1 MLWSTAFLLME
12 LKAFSASTKS
22 TASVSSIWNKSHIA
36 WMAARV
42 LTFWPTHTCKDPGLL
57 DIFLCNIHLN
67 FPAISWTTPIGPVP
81 GFLFWGIRFA
91 MNALRVS
98 PTRFIDVFK
107 FLVQSVLMKLA
118 KYFWRSKEED
128 TNDVDTKIL
137 CQFSATNPD
146 GPHPPIVF
154 NVSLNASVS
163 SIASQTTGWTCF
175 IDHCS
180 RTS

>member
-1 MLWSTAFLLME
+1 
-12 LKAFSASTKS
+12 
-22 TASVSSIWNKSHIA
+22 
-36 WMAARV
+36 
-42 LTFWPTHTCKDPGLL
+42 
-57 DIFLCNIHLN
+57 
-67 FPAISWTTPIGPVP
+67 
-81 GFLFWGIRFA
+81 

-98 PTRFIDVFK
+98 PTRLIDVFK

-146 GPHPPIVF
+146 GPHPPVVS

-163 SIASQTTGWTCF
+163 SIASQTTG
-175 IDHCS
+175 
-180 RTS
+180 

>member
-1 MLWSTAFLLME
+1 MRGWQLVPSRFDP
-12 LKAFSASTKS
+12 
-22 TASVSSIWNKSHIA
+22 HILVKILA
-36 WMAARV
+36 CW
-42 LTFWPTHTCKDPGLL
+42 TFFFV
-57 DIFLCNIHLN
+57 IFILN
-67 FPAISWTTPIGPVP
+67 FPAISWTTPFGRIP

-98 PTRFIDVFK
+98 PTRLIDVFK

-146 GPHPPIVF
+146 GPHPPVVF
-154 NVSLNASVS
+154 NVSLNARVS

-175 IDHCS
+175 MGHCS